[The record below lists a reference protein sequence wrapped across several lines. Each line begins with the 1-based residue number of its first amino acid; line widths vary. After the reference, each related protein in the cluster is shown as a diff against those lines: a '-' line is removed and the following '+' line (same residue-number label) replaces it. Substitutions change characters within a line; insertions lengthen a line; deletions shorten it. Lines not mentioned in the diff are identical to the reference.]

1 MKALLAFEQGS
12 ISLSNFL
19 LAILLARFLGLEQ
32 FGLFA
37 TIWLIVLFV
46 NSLHQAS
53 IVFPMMSMNESITRS
68 SQYRDGL
75 DLMQL
80 LFIILA
86 IVLFLLIYLAL
97 NYLVPL
103 GIDLVIPSAL
113 AMVSYH
119 YHDYIRKILILDNER
134 VKLLYFTITGYF
146 SRFILFGFLYLFDIS
161 IELTVVFIVLIVSYI
176 LSFLVILQ
184 KIKFGKKSQLID
196 VFYKHWQTSQWL
208 IPSGILQW
216 FSANYYMIIAAIVIS
231 PVAVA
236 AIRIGQNIAQLINV
250 ALLASENYLP
260 IKAAKEYEDN
270 CVKGLTIYIKKVASL
285 FLIPVT
291 LLIIMA
297 IMFSEYIVEAVYGLE
312 FVPYSFTLIWFSIM
326 AFTLVL
332 MSMLRTYF
340 RVVSN
345 TKPWFVGYVTSS
357 VFALIFAYPLEA
369 NYGVHGALLGMLISQ
384 VIVILGAYLY
394 SKRMLNES
402 R

>member
-19 LAILLARFLGLEQ
+19 LAILLARVLGLEQ
-32 FGLFA
+32 FGIFA

-53 IVFPMMSMNESITRS
+53 IAFPMMSMNESITRS
-68 SQYRDGL
+68 PQYRDGL
-75 DLMQL
+75 NLMQL

-86 IVLFLLIYLAL
+86 IFLFLLIYLAL
-97 NYLVPL
+97 DYLVPL
-103 GIDLVIPSAL
+103 GMNLIIPSAL

-119 YHDYIRKILILDNER
+119 YHDYIRKVLILDNEK
-134 VKLLYFTITGYF
+134 VKLLYFTLIGYF
-146 SRFILFGFLYLFDIS
+146 SRFLLFGFLYLFNTN
-161 IELTVVFIVLIVSYI
+161 IELTDVFIVITVSFT
-176 LSFLVILQ
+176 LGNLVALQ

-196 VFYKHWQTSQWL
+196 VFYKHWQTSRWL

-216 FSANYYMIIAAIVIS
+216 FSVNYYMIIAAIVIS

-260 IKAAKEYEDN
+260 IKAAKKYEDN
-270 CVKGLTIYIKKVASL
+270 GVKGLTVYIKKVTSL

-291 LLIIMA
+291 FLIIAA

-357 VFALIFAYPLEA
+357 VFALVFAYPLES

-384 VIVILGAYLY
+384 AIVILGAYLY
-394 SKRMLNES
+394 SKKEVK
-402 R
+402 

>member
-270 CVKGLTIYIKKVASL
+270 GVKGLTIYIKKVASL